1 MITDDSDVWLFG
13 ANHVYRHFFHQ
24 DQFVEYY
31 DSNSIVNQLGLDR
44 ESMIAIGMIVGS
56 DYTRGI
62 PNAGIIT
69 ALEILQEFHGNCME
83 RLNKFRHWW
92 KKAQK
97 SDYKTDSKV
106 LKHLKNL
113 QLSEGFPSQA
123 VYDAY
128 QTPKIDY
135 DQSKFTWAM
144 PQLELLRE

>member
-1 MITDDSDVWLFG
+1 VITDDSDVWLFG

-69 ALEILQEFHGNCME
+69 ALEILQEFHGNC
-83 RLNKFRHWW
+83 
-92 KKAQK
+92 
-97 SDYKTDSKV
+97 
-106 LKHLKNL
+106 
-113 QLSEGFPSQA
+113 
-123 VYDAY
+123 
-128 QTPKIDY
+128 KIDY
-135 DQSKFTWAM
+135 DKSKFTWAM